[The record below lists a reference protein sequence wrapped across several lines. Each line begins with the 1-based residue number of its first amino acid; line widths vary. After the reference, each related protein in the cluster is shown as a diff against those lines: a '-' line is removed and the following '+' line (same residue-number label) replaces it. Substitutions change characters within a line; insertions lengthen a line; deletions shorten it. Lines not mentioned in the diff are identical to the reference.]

1 MKKKHAEI
9 YFFHMQNKQ
18 QILGTLMNFFQLITG
33 FHYWLRQNILLN
45 WFILFVTNISTI
57 FNDVN

>member
-18 QILGTLMNFFQLITG
+18 HILGTLMNFFQLITG
-33 FHYWLRQNILLN
+33 FHYWLRQNILLICYKHSN
-45 WFILFVTNISTI
+45 NIQ
-57 FNDVN
+57 